1 MAERIETGE
10 AALVEALKRAG
21 VALVAGV
28 YGDPVTSLLDRCA
41 AQGLNVEIS
50 VEEKTAFA
58 QALGASCVG
67 RRAVVAVKQ
76 VGMNVLADPLVTA
89 ATHGIG
95 AGLLVICGD
104 DPGAAK
110 SQNEQDSRWY
120 AKLAELP
127 VLTPYDPPSLAG
139 AAVEGLRLSE
149 ELGIPVLLQITGRLT
164 QMPAPPEG
172 VRLPEA
178 PGPAPRFDRARAWG
192 RFILE
197 RHKFHLQTI
206 WPRLQEHVEASPLNR
221 LHRPDAGSAG
231 SAEGREGVIACGV
244 VASLVPEGVPLFKLG
259 YAHPLPERALLSFL
273 RGLEAVL
280 VAEEVAPFV
289 EEGVRAL
296 VGAHG
301 LRVKVRGRLTGHLPR
316 VGPLEARHVERALRT
331 LRDEPEGEN
340 FDVQVQL
347 SDSLQRVPC
356 GGFEKLYQALKEAL
370 PEGHPVAGDVGCSIL
385 YGYFP
390 PQVVTTAYALGTS
403 IATAAGMSLQ
413 GRKGVAVIGDVG
425 FLHSGIPALL
435 DAVEFGHDVL
445 VIVLHNRVSA
455 MTPGEQPIRGL
466 DKLRALVDACGPDAV
481 DEVDVDAATPEELKA
496 LIERRFEERGVHV
509 VIARAT
515 PRPFGFPQ

>member
-1 MAERIETGE
+1 MAERVGE
-10 AALVEALKRAG
+10 ELLVEALKRAD
-21 VALVAGV
+21 VALIAGV

-41 AQGLNVEIS
+41 ARGLNVEIS

-76 VGMNVLADPLVTA
+76 VGVNVLADPLITA

-95 AGLLVICGD
+95 AGLVVLCGD

-139 AAVEGLRLSE
+139 AVVEGLRLSE

-164 QMPAPPEG
+164 QMPAASPEG

-197 RHKFHLQTI
+197 RHKFHLQTV
-206 WPRLQEHVEASPLNR
+206 WPKLQERVESSTLNR
-221 LHRPDAGSAG
+221 RHRPDAGSADG
-231 SAEGREGVIACGV
+231 NGREGVIACGFA
-244 VASLVPEGVPLFKLG
+244 ASLVPEGVPLFKLG

-273 RGLEAVL
+273 RDLEVVL
-280 VAEEVAPFV
+280 VAEEVAPLV

-356 GGFEKLYQALKEAL
+356 GGFEKLYQALKAAL
-370 PEGHPVAGDVGCSIL
+370 PEDHPVAGDVGCSIL

-435 DAVEFGHDVL
+435 NAVEFGHDVL
-445 VIVLHNRVSA
+445 VIVLYNRVSA

-466 DKLRALVDACGPDAV
+466 DKLRTLVEACGPDAV
-481 DEVDVDAATPEELKA
+481 DEVDVDAITQEELQA
-496 LIERRFEERGVHV
+496 LLKKRFGERGVHV